1 MAFFLPKIISK
12 YIYYI
17 YFYYFC
23 RKIKLKTF
31 NFDLL

>member
-1 MAFFLPKIISK
+1 MAFFLPKTISK

-23 RKIKLKTF
+23 RENRIE
-31 NFDLL
+31 NI